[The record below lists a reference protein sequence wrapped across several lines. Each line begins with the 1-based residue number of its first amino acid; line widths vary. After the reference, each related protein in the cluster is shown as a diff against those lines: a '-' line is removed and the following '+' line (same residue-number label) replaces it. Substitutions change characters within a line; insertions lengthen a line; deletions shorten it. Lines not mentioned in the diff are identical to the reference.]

1 MKRALIFAGGGSRGA
16 FQIGVWKYLKERNW
30 MPDIICGTSVGAI
43 NAVGIA
49 SGLDTQTLIRLW
61 TTHNRRKMYQLNL
74 VPFLSCFLSGRALK
88 PLLDTRMLQQVV
100 SDHLDFNRLKNSRTK
115 VVISAVNVHTAR
127 SCFFDNSQI
136 GLAHVLASSALPIL
150 FPWHNID
157 GVPHWDGGVMTN
169 IPLQPALD
177 FGADE
182 IIIAMLSPIGHT
194 PQPFPRTVRGALE
207 HVFEQFLASAYQSAL
222 LTRGYQDSPLP
233 SPQLKY
239 ETRYHRNNCGEYQPN
254 IITLAPS
261 KMLGF
266 RSLLNFS
273 PIQAKALIQEGY
285 TTAYRQLKPFI

>member
-1 MKRALIFAGGGSRGA
+1 MKRALVFAGGGSRGA
-16 FQIGVWKYLKERNW
+16 FQIGVWKYLVERNW

-49 SGLDTQTLIRLW
+49 SGLDPETLIRLW
-61 TTHNRRKMYQLNL
+61 TTHNRREMYRLNL
-74 VPFLSCFLSGRALK
+74 VPFLSYFLSGRALK
-88 PLLDTRMLQQVV
+88 PLLDTRLLQQVV
-100 SDHLDFNRLKNSRTK
+100 SDHLDFNALKNSRTK
-115 VVISAVNVHTAR
+115 VVISAVNIHTAR

-136 GLAHVLASSALPIL
+136 GLEHVMASSALPIL
-150 FPWHNID
+150 FPWHDID

-194 PQPFPRTVRGALE
+194 PQAFPITVRTALE

-222 LTRGYQDSPLP
+222 LAGGFRDLPLP
-233 SPQLKY
+233 TPQLKY
-239 ETRYHRNNCGEYQPN
+239 EPRYHGGDSNGSQPN

-273 PIQAKALIQEGY
+273 PVQAKALIQEGY
-285 TTAYRQLKPFI
+285 TTANTQLKPFI

>member
-1 MKRALIFAGGGSRGA
+1 
-16 FQIGVWKYLKERNW
+16 

-49 SGLDTQTLIRLW
+49 SGLDVSTLIRLW
-61 TTHNRRKMYQLNL
+61 TTHNRSKMYQLNL
-74 VPFLSCFLSGRALK
+74 VPFLSYFLSGRALK
-88 PLLDTRMLQQVV
+88 PLLDTRLLQQVV
-100 SDHLDFNRLKNSRTK
+100 SDHLDFNALKNSRTK

-136 GLAHVLASSALPIL
+136 GLEHVMASSALPIL
-150 FPWHNID
+150 FPWHDID
-157 GVPHWDGGVMTN
+157 GVHHWDGGVMTN

-194 PQPFPRTVRGALE
+194 PQAFPITVRTALE

-222 LTRGYQDSPLP
+222 RVRGFQDRPLP
-233 SPQLKY
+233 PPQLKY
-239 ETRYHRNNCGEYQPN
+239 EIRYSGSDSNENQPN

-273 PIQAKALIQEGY
+273 PVQAKALIQEGY
-285 TTAYRQLKPFI
+285 TTANTQLKPFI